1 MHRRHL
7 ASRSGKI
14 AQVLFLGFLVSAL
27 SAQLGQ
33 SQRKIGFPEDWTHH
47 RMKFNT
53 AALRQHLEV
62 AAREPRAAIQLYR
75 EAAASFKPTPEA
87 IADTRLA
94 SSTPHA
100 DWSVSFGLAA
110 TGAKVA
116 PGQFPA
122 KWNSNVLAPITAA
135 NCTTD
140 YVVYGLNVAGVT
152 GGQANL
158 VGLNN
163 LYSGS
168 GTALCPNLQP
178 SFLFSF
184 NVTTVANGK
193 VVTSP
198 VISLD
203 GKKVAFLET
212 VTGAGKTTIFHV
224 LTVPT
229 SNPSPGFPFGG
240 STTTAVKPTGRM
252 TSLTIVANSD
262 TRSSPWV
269 DYVADAAYFAAD
281 DGRLYKVQPVFTGT
295 PALVTTSPWPI
306 LIKTNNVL
314 SSPVLDVTGNIFMG
328 AGTGVLYSVNVNST
342 TPVVTSLTVGSTVG
356 GGTNPGVIDAP
367 IVDSTGGSVFAV
379 SANDTAVAHNAVVV
393 QASTSNLAEKSRIS
407 IGQGSTGG
415 TSVTIYDGDFDNNFT
430 TPLTGHLLICGTG
443 SGDTTPHR
451 YLLGFDGAG
460 NLVPDASPVQLSTN
474 TASRCGPVTD
484 FFNSNLGTDFLFWSV
499 SRACATVPAR
509 NGCIMSLANGVPGP
523 TSPQEFGGASG
534 IIVDNNSLAGQA
546 SSIYFGTEA
555 HH

>member
-1 MHRRHL
+1 
-7 ASRSGKI
+7 
-14 AQVLFLGFLVSAL
+14 
-27 SAQLGQ
+27 
-33 SQRKIGFPEDWTHH
+33 
-47 RMKFNT
+47 
-53 AALRQHLEV
+53 
-62 AAREPRAAIQLYR
+62 
-75 EAAASFKPTPEA
+75 
-87 IADTRLA
+87 
-94 SSTPHA
+94 
-100 DWSVSFGLAA
+100 
-110 TGAKVA
+110 
-116 PGQFPA
+116 
-122 KWNSNVLAPITAA
+122 VLAPITVA

-163 LYSGS
+163 LYAGS

-184 NVTTVANGK
+184 NVSTVANGK
-193 VVTSP
+193 IVTSP

-203 GKKVAFLET
+203 GTKVAFLET
-212 VTGAGKTTIFHV
+212 VTTATGKTTIFHV

-229 SNPSPGFPFGG
+229 SNPGG
-240 STTTAVKPTGRM
+240 IYGTSTTVAVAPGGRM
-252 TSLTIVANSD
+252 SSLTVVANSD
-262 TRSSPWV
+262 TRSSPWI

-281 DGRLYKVQPVFTGT
+281 NGRLYKVQPVFTGT

-328 AGTGVLYSVNVNST
+328 AGTGVLHSVNVNST

-430 TPLTGHLLICGTG
+430 TPLVGHLLICGTG
-443 SGDTTPHR
+443 PGDTSPYR
-451 YLLGFDGAG
+451 YLLGFDASG
-460 NLVPDASPVQLSTN
+460 NLSPDSAPVQLSTN

-484 FFNSNLGTDFLFWSV
+484 FFNSNLSTDFLFWSV
-499 SRACATVPAR
+499 SRTCSTVPAR
-509 NGCIMSLANGVPGP
+509 NGCVMSLANGVPGP
-523 TSPQEFGGASG
+523 TSPQEFLGASG

-546 SSIYFGTEA
+546 SSIYFGTEGA
-555 HH
+555 PLNAVKLTQQGLN